1 MKALNYIY
9 IGIWLILCG
18 TLTAC
23 HDENELSDGGARVYL
38 NASVSS
44 DIKLASRAGID
55 ELKENTLIWISKKDK
70 GLVKKFEGL
79 SSLPANGLWLT
90 TGEYVAE
97 GWAGDSVPASFTDRY
112 FTGYA
117 PFTVSK
123 GQSTGVNLNCKIA
136 NVVASVNY
144 SEEIDEAISSYSL
157 TVGHEGGELTFEGR
171 DTRKGYFMMSS
182 RSRDLQWTLNGTL
195 PSGETFTRS
204 GTIESPKRATEY
216 AINVNYSGSETT
228 VGGGHFSIEIDETAI
243 EVNHEVVIRLAP
255 FIMGDNFDITKPFYA
270 ELGKVGDHAFFVNAS
285 AQLSSVIIDSRFFME
300 QCGLDGNDVDFI
312 HMSDEVR
319 RALESHGIETVHT
332 YDPDLD
338 VASLRVKFSAAF
350 NNALPE
356 GRYDFRIIATD
367 VKPTSNRTE
376 ATFSLVVSNAP
387 VKVEDPSPAGIW
399 TSQAT
404 LSGGIISAGA
414 SEYGFLYR
422 AAASRADGDW
432 QKAVGEVSGNTVTAT
447 ITGLTPG
454 SRYEY
459 KVYADDFI
467 SADIKSFTTDSEQ
480 QLPNAGF
487 EEWNTSSKTYLICTD
502 ASSMFW
508 DSGNHGSSK
517 MGKNV
522 TQPDETVKH
531 TGQRSIK
538 MESQFV
544 GIGTIGAFAAG
555 NMFVGEFLGTE
566 NTTKGILGWGRPW
579 TTRPKALKGYIK
591 YSPQA
596 ITHVDS
602 DNLPDVHSG
611 DMDSGIL
618 YIALVDDSHKSYQS
632 YKSYP
637 WIVRT
642 ADPANWLFSKD
653 KPNVIAYGERIF
665 TEATA
670 GDGMIEF
677 EIPIEYYKTD
687 IKPSNII
694 VVASASRYGDYYTG
708 GQSSTMW
715 LDDLQLVY

>member
-1 MKALNYIY
+1 M
-9 IGIWLILCG
+9 LCG
-18 TLTAC
+18 ALTAC

-44 DIKLASRAGID
+44 DIKLASRASTD

-136 NVVASVNY
+136 NVVVSVNY
-144 SEEIDEAISSYSL
+144 SEGIDEAISSYSL

-216 AINVNYSGSETT
+216 TINVNYSGSETT

-243 EVNHEVVIRLAP
+243 EVDHEVVIRLAP

-611 DMDSGIL
+611 DTDSGIL